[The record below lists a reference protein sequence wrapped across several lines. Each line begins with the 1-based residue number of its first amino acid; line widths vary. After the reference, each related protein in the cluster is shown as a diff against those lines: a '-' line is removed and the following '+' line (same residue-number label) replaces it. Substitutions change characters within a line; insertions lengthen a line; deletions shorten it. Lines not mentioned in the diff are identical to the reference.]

1 MDCFIF
7 DGGEPAESAS
17 ASASVVFR
25 FDPVD
30 DCVAELVAGVPGPG
44 VEHVLLKQRVK
55 RFH

>member
-30 DCVAELVAGVPGPG
+30 DRVAELVPGVPGAG
-44 VEHVLLKQRVK
+44 VQNVLLEQ
-55 RFH
+55 